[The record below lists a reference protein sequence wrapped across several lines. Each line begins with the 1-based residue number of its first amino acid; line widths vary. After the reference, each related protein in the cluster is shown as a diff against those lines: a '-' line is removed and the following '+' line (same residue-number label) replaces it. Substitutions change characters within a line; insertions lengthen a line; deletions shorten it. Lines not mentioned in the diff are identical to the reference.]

1 MDNSFKTDVSLL
13 VTECFIRAIEART
26 AGSAKTPEE
35 QRLQA
40 VQNSAEQGFILTPY
54 FYEALA
60 KFEKDPAGL
69 SNSYGDLVG
78 DIDVR
83 KEQKRSRAD
92 RFCDEFRSRIVAPF
106 ASAGG

>member
-1 MDNSFKTDVSLL
+1 M
-13 VTECFIRAIEART
+13 TECFIRAIEART
-26 AGSAKTPEE
+26 AGSAKAPEA

-54 FYEALA
+54 FYETLV

-69 SNSYGDLVG
+69 TNSYGDLVG

-83 KEQKRSRAD
+83 KEQKRAAQITFAANSDPELLHLSR
-92 RFCDEFRSRIVAPF
+92 P
-106 ASAGG
+106 AGG